1 MSGCK
6 SDRAGLLK
14 NADNWT
20 IADTLPTDVECIRK
34 LCELSI
40 VIPLIAKADTLSPEN
55 ITHLKD
61 RFHQEAQD
69 AGIKPFMFGDSLAGA
84 LDDLNPQPPYAVSS
98 EKTTDLEVMDASTLM
113 SPDYEQPLTPSELDT
128 LVQKLFD
135 RDNLAWLRH
144 SAAKKLV
151 QRCSDLPAISPPPAL
166 APNALSGA
174 TSPGVGWRTASGVSM
189 SSSISSLGE
198 SPPSYTLS
206 RLADYTR
213 HEERMAQVRL
223 AQWATDLQRSLQNE
237 RERYAALARGDRA
250 IWLTERL
257 SECVVDG
264 SLVPISQTPGFCGLH
279 APAND
284 QSGGGLN
291 VMRACAGNGKE
302 YRVAGWTPHDPL
314 GVVGWIDNI
323 GRRGWIIVQI
333 VGSVGVVGGLA
344 LWVARSWGLPTR
356 SLSDLQFDHWCGS
369 IEQ

>member
-1 MSGCK
+1 M
-6 SDRAGLLK
+6 
-14 NADNWT
+14 
-20 IADTLPTDVECIRK
+20 
-34 LCELSI
+34 
-40 VIPLIAKADTLSPEN
+40 AKADTLSPEN
-55 ITHLKD
+55 ITALKD
-61 RFHQEAQD
+61 RFHQQAQHL
-69 AGIKPFMFGDSLAGA
+69 GFKPFMFGDSAG
-84 LDDLNPQPPYAVSS
+84 LDDQAPQPPYAVSS

-113 SPDYEQPLTPSELDT
+113 SPDYEQPLVPSELDT

-151 QRCSDLPAISPPPAL
+151 QRCADLRTGPTPAVPASH
-166 APNALSGA
+166 ALSGA
-174 TSPGVGWRTASGVSM
+174 TSPVVGWPSASGASL

-198 SPPSYTLS
+198 SPPTYTLA

-279 APAND
+279 APTTDKA
-284 QSGGGLN
+284 SGGLN
-291 VMRACAGNGKE
+291 MMRACAANGKE
-302 YRVAGWTPHDPL
+302 YRVAALSPHDPL
-314 GVVGWIDNI
+314 GVVGWIDDI

-344 LWVARSWGLPTR
+344 LWVARSWGL
-356 SLSDLQFDHWCGS
+356 SSQNLSDFPLDHWYGS
-369 IEQ
+369 LER